1 MEATHEPQGKAIPVF
16 KFKFGEFKL
25 VYSTRQW
32 RVRVYSKIHAGKYQ
46 TLLLCQPCLRDRFMG
61 AQTISWSRFSLL
73 VWWIEERRP
82 DVAEVVEMR
91 LLMEG
96 PWRHLMRLEGL
107 KIGRDRDS
115 SFQCQEK
122 AIDLRLVFHE
132 QDTFCLSV
140 VQPGFLDLPV
150 LRYGIVV

>member
-1 MEATHEPQGKAIPVF
+1 
-16 KFKFGEFKL
+16 
-25 VYSTRQW
+25 
-32 RVRVYSKIHAGKYQ
+32 
-46 TLLLCQPCLRDRFMG
+46 
-61 AQTISWSRFSLL
+61 
-73 VWWIEERRP
+73 
-82 DVAEVVEMR
+82 
-91 LLMEG
+91 MEG

-115 SFQCQEK
+115 SFQSQEK